1 MKPIDLIYLYLCV
14 TGNKNSFC
22 ITLKSKKSKS
32 AQHEWFLMRVLLA
45 AACYTVVK
53 LCVLCVWWQDMK
65 PVPLLLLLSSVLLS
79 SHLRPA
85 AGRPRALPGWLDGS
99 GRLQT
104 QRLDEV
110 LLRAAAA
117 GDSAASDPLG
127 DNLLRLF
134 QRRTPDPLLLLPSE
148 EESRDEAVRTAAAA
162 AQLLKRSE
170 EPPLSI
176 DLTFHLLRN
185 MIQMAK
191 MESQREQ
198 AQLNRK
204 VLDEVGK

>member
-1 MKPIDLIYLYLCV
+1 MNP
-14 TGNKNSFC
+14 F
-22 ITLKSKKSKS
+22 
-32 AQHEWFLMRVLLA
+32 FLLHPA
-45 AACYTVVK
+45 F
-53 LCVLCVWWQDMK
+53 QDMK
-65 PVPLLLLLSSVLLS
+65 SAPLLLLLSSVLLS
-79 SHLRPA
+79 AHLRPA
-85 AGRPRALPGWLDGS
+85 AGRPRVLLPGWLDDS

-104 QRLDEV
+104 HEQLDEV

-117 GDSAASDPLG
+117 GDSAASDVLG
-127 DNLLRLF
+127 ENLLRFL
-134 QRRTPDPLLLLPSE
+134 QRRNPDSLRLLLPPE
-148 EESRDEAVRTAAAA
+148 EEMSEHEAAVRE
-162 AQLLKRSE
+162 QLLKRSE

>member
-1 MKPIDLIYLYLCV
+1 
-14 TGNKNSFC
+14 
-22 ITLKSKKSKS
+22 
-32 AQHEWFLMRVLLA
+32 
-45 AACYTVVK
+45 
-53 LCVLCVWWQDMK
+53 MK

-127 DNLLRLF
+127 DNLLRLL

-148 EESRDEAVRTAAAA
+148 EESRDEAVRTAA

>member
-1 MKPIDLIYLYLCV
+1 
-14 TGNKNSFC
+14 
-22 ITLKSKKSKS
+22 
-32 AQHEWFLMRVLLA
+32 
-45 AACYTVVK
+45 
-53 LCVLCVWWQDMK
+53 MK

-85 AGRPRALPGWLDGS
+85 AGRPRTLPGRLGGS

-104 QRLDEV
+104 QQLDEV
-110 LLRAAAA
+110 LLRAAA
-117 GDSAASDPLG
+117 GDSTASYLLG
-127 DNLLRLF
+127 DGILRFLQRGGPDRLRL
-134 QRRTPDPLLLLPSE
+134 LPAE
-148 EESRDEAVRTAAAA
+148 EESEDEA

>member
-1 MKPIDLIYLYLCV
+1 
-14 TGNKNSFC
+14 
-22 ITLKSKKSKS
+22 
-32 AQHEWFLMRVLLA
+32 
-45 AACYTVVK
+45 
-53 LCVLCVWWQDMK
+53 MK

-79 SHLRPA
+79 THPRPA
-85 AGRPRALPGWLDGS
+85 AGRPRSLPGWLDGS
-99 GRLQT
+99 SRLQT
-104 QRLDEV
+104 QQVDDV
-110 LLRAAAA
+110 LLRAATE
-117 GDSAASDPLG
+117 SAASDLVG
-127 DNLLRLF
+127 DSLLRLL
-134 QRRTPDPLLLLPSE
+134 QRRDPDGLHLLLPEADGE
-148 EESRDEAVRTAAAA
+148 EDEALRTA

>member
-1 MKPIDLIYLYLCV
+1 
-14 TGNKNSFC
+14 
-22 ITLKSKKSKS
+22 
-32 AQHEWFLMRVLLA
+32 
-45 AACYTVVK
+45 
-53 LCVLCVWWQDMK
+53 MK

-85 AGRPRALPGWLDGS
+85 AGRPRIFPGWLDGS

-104 QRLDEV
+104 QQLDEM

-117 GDSAASDPLG
+117 GDSPASELLG
-127 DNLLRLF
+127 ENILRFL
-134 QRRTPDPLLLLPSE
+134 QRRNPDPLRLLPPE
-148 EESRDEAVRTAAAA
+148 EESEEEAVRTA

-191 MESQREQ
+191 MESLREQ

>member
-1 MKPIDLIYLYLCV
+1 MK
-14 TGNKNSFC
+14 S
-22 ITLKSKKSKS
+22 
-32 AQHEWFLMRVLLA
+32 
-45 AACYTVVK
+45 
-53 LCVLCVWWQDMK
+53 
-65 PVPLLLLLSSVLLS
+65 VPLLLLLFSVLLS

-85 AGRPRALPGWLDGS
+85 AGRPRFLPGRLDGS
-99 GRLQT
+99 GRLQA
-104 QRLDEV
+104 QQLDGM
-110 LLRAAAA
+110 LLKADAD
-117 GDSAASDPLG
+117 GTASEFLG
-127 DNLLRLF
+127 DNVLRIL
-134 QRRTPDPLLLLPSE
+134 QRRDPDHLHLLPE
-148 EESRDEAVRTAAAA
+148 EEGEEEALRAV

>member
-1 MKPIDLIYLYLCV
+1 
-14 TGNKNSFC
+14 
-22 ITLKSKKSKS
+22 
-32 AQHEWFLMRVLLA
+32 
-45 AACYTVVK
+45 
-53 LCVLCVWWQDMK
+53 MK

-85 AGRPRALPGWLDGS
+85 AGRPRTLPGWLDGS

-110 LLRAAAA
+110 LLTAAAA
-117 GDSAASDPLG
+117 GDSTASDLLG
-127 DNLLRLF
+127 DNLLRLL
-134 QRRTPDPLLLLPSE
+134 QRRTPDPLRLFPAE
-148 EESRDEAVRTAAAA
+148 EESRDDAVRTAA

>member
-1 MKPIDLIYLYLCV
+1 MK
-14 TGNKNSFC
+14 S
-22 ITLKSKKSKS
+22 
-32 AQHEWFLMRVLLA
+32 
-45 AACYTVVK
+45 
-53 LCVLCVWWQDMK
+53 
-65 PVPLLLLLSSVLLS
+65 VPLLLLLSSVLLS

-85 AGRPRALPGWLDGS
+85 AGRPRVLPAWLDGG
-99 GRLQT
+99 GRIQT
-104 QRLDEV
+104 QQLDEV

-117 GDSAASDPLG
+117 GDSAASALLG
-127 DNLLRLF
+127 DSILRFL
-134 QRRTPDPLLLLPSE
+134 QRRNPDPLHLLPPE
-148 EESRDEAVRTAAAA
+148 EEDEDEEEEVRTAS
-162 AQLLKRSE
+162 QLWKRSE

>member
-1 MKPIDLIYLYLCV
+1 
-14 TGNKNSFC
+14 
-22 ITLKSKKSKS
+22 
-32 AQHEWFLMRVLLA
+32 
-45 AACYTVVK
+45 
-53 LCVLCVWWQDMK
+53 MK

-85 AGRPRALPGWLDGS
+85 AGRPRILPGWLDGS
-99 GRLQT
+99 GRLQA
-104 QRLDEV
+104 QQLDEV

-117 GDSAASDPLG
+117 GDRTAADLLG
-127 DNLLRLF
+127 GNILRFLQRRNPDLLRL
-134 QRRTPDPLLLLPSE
+134 LPPEEESE
-148 EESRDEAVRTAAAA
+148 EEEEAVRTT
-162 AQLLKRSE
+162 AQLLKRSD

>member
-1 MKPIDLIYLYLCV
+1 
-14 TGNKNSFC
+14 
-22 ITLKSKKSKS
+22 
-32 AQHEWFLMRVLLA
+32 
-45 AACYTVVK
+45 
-53 LCVLCVWWQDMK
+53 MK
-65 PVPLLLLLSSVLLS
+65 PVPLLLLLSAVLLS
-79 SHLRPA
+79 SYLRTA
-85 AGRPRALPGWLDGS
+85 AGRPRIFPGWLDDS
-99 GRLQT
+99 GRIQT
-104 QRLDEV
+104 QQLDEV

-117 GDSAASDPLG
+117 GDSVASAMLG
-127 DNLLRLF
+127 DNMLRFL
-134 QRRTPDPLLLLPSE
+134 QRRNPEPHRLLPLE
-148 EESRDEAVRTAAAA
+148 EDEGNTAEEVARTAA
-162 AQLLKRSE
+162 QLWKRSE

>member
-1 MKPIDLIYLYLCV
+1 MYKTLRSSPVAAHRDFLRLDPDDL
-14 TGNKNSFC
+14 TGRPPS
-22 ITLKSKKSKS
+22 S
-32 AQHEWFLMRVLLA
+32 A
-45 AACYTVVK
+45 AACGQYK
-53 LCVLCVWWQDMK
+53 DMK

-79 SHLRPA
+79 SHVRPA
-85 AGRPRALPGWLDGS
+85 AGRPRIFPGWLDGS

-117 GDSAASDPLG
+117 GDGTASD
-127 DNLLRLF
+127 LLSGNILRF
-134 QRRTPDPLLLLPSE
+134 VQRRNPDRLHLLPPEDESAE
-148 EESRDEAVRTAAAA
+148 EEEEETAAMRTA

>member
-1 MKPIDLIYLYLCV
+1 
-14 TGNKNSFC
+14 
-22 ITLKSKKSKS
+22 
-32 AQHEWFLMRVLLA
+32 
-45 AACYTVVK
+45 
-53 LCVLCVWWQDMK
+53 MK

-79 SHLRPA
+79 SHPRPA
-85 AGRPRALPGWLDGS
+85 AGRPRSLPGWLDGTS
-99 GRLQT
+99 RLQT
-104 QRLDEV
+104 QQVDDV
-110 LLRAAAA
+110 LLRAATE
-117 GDSAASDPLG
+117 GAASDLVG
-127 DNLLRLF
+127 DHLLRLL
-134 QRRTPDPLLLLPSE
+134 QRRDPDRLHLLLPEVDGAETE
-148 EESRDEAVRTAAAA
+148 EDEALRTAE
-162 AQLLKRSE
+162 QLLKRSE

>member
-1 MKPIDLIYLYLCV
+1 
-14 TGNKNSFC
+14 
-22 ITLKSKKSKS
+22 
-32 AQHEWFLMRVLLA
+32 
-45 AACYTVVK
+45 
-53 LCVLCVWWQDMK
+53 MK

-85 AGRPRALPGWLDGS
+85 AGRPRILPGWLDGS

-117 GDSAASDPLG
+117 GDSTASHLLG
-127 DNLLRLF
+127 DNILRFL
-134 QRRTPDPLLLLPSE
+134 QRRDPDPLRLLPPE
-148 EESRDEAVRTAAAA
+148 EESEDEAVRTA

>member
-1 MKPIDLIYLYLCV
+1 
-14 TGNKNSFC
+14 
-22 ITLKSKKSKS
+22 
-32 AQHEWFLMRVLLA
+32 
-45 AACYTVVK
+45 
-53 LCVLCVWWQDMK
+53 MK

-85 AGRPRALPGWLDGS
+85 AGRPRILPGWLDGS

-104 QRLDEV
+104 QQLDEM
-110 LLRAAAA
+110 LLRAAVA
-117 GDSAASDPLG
+117 GESPASELLG
-127 DNLLRLF
+127 ENILRFL
-134 QRRTPDPLLLLPSE
+134 QRRNPDPLRLLPPE
-148 EESRDEAVRTAAAA
+148 EESEEEAVRTAV
-162 AQLLKRSE
+162 QLLKRSE

>member
-1 MKPIDLIYLYLCV
+1 MRIVVRVFWSCPVSKTAKNMTMKP
-14 TGNKNSFC
+14 
-22 ITLKSKKSKS
+22 
-32 AQHEWFLMRVLLA
+32 A
-45 AACYTVVK
+45 
-53 LCVLCVWWQDMK
+53 
-65 PVPLLLLLSSVLLS
+65 PLLLLLSSVLLS
-79 SHLRPA
+79 SHLRPS
-85 AGRPRALPGWLDGS
+85 AGRPHSLPGWLDGS
-99 GRLQT
+99 SRLQT
-104 QRLDEV
+104 QQMDDV
-110 LLRAAAA
+110 LLRAAT
-117 GDSAASDPLG
+117 DSAASDLVG

-134 QRRTPDPLLLLPSE
+134 QWRDPDRLHLLQPKVDGEEDEVLRT
-148 EESRDEAVRTAAAA
+148 A

>member
-1 MKPIDLIYLYLCV
+1 MKHV
-14 TGNKNSFC
+14 
-22 ITLKSKKSKS
+22 
-32 AQHEWFLMRVLLA
+32 A
-45 AACYTVVK
+45 
-53 LCVLCVWWQDMK
+53 
-65 PVPLLLLLSSVLLS
+65 LLLLLSSVLLS

-85 AGRPRALPGWLDGS
+85 AGRPRFFQA
-99 GRLQT
+99 
-104 QRLDEV
+104 QRLDDV
-110 LLRAAAA
+110 LLKAAADGA
-117 GDSAASDPLG
+117 AASDLLG
-127 DNLLRLF
+127 DHVLRLL
-134 QRRTPDPLLLLPSE
+134 QRRDPDRLHLLPE
-148 EESRDEAVRTAAAA
+148 EEEGEDSAEEALRTAA
-162 AQLLKRSE
+162 QLQLKRSE

>member
-1 MKPIDLIYLYLCV
+1 MKGTFATVCKTAKVRDRIRVSCEFDSL
-14 TGNKNSFC
+14 NSHFPGDSV
-22 ITLKSKKSKS
+22 LNP
-32 AQHEWFLMRVLLA
+32 HENLL
-45 AACYTVVK
+45 
-53 LCVLCVWWQDMK
+53 LQDMK

-85 AGRPRALPGWLDGS
+85 AGRPRILPGWLDGS

-104 QRLDEV
+104 QRLDET

-117 GDSAASDPLG
+117 AAGDSTAPGLLG
-127 DNLLRLF
+127 DNILRFL
-134 QRRTPDPLLLLPSE
+134 QRRNPDPLRLLPLE
-148 EESRDEAVRTAAAA
+148 DESQEEAVRTAV
-162 AQLLKRSE
+162 QLLKRSE

-198 AQLNRK
+198 AHLNRK

>member
-1 MKPIDLIYLYLCV
+1 MK
-14 TGNKNSFC
+14 S
-22 ITLKSKKSKS
+22 
-32 AQHEWFLMRVLLA
+32 
-45 AACYTVVK
+45 
-53 LCVLCVWWQDMK
+53 
-65 PVPLLLLLSSVLLS
+65 VPLLLLLSSVLLS
-79 SHLRPA
+79 SHLRPV
-85 AGRPRALPGWLDGS
+85 AGRPHFFPVWLNGS

-104 QRLDEV
+104 QQLDEV
-110 LLRAAAA
+110 LLKAAA
-117 GDSAASDPLG
+117 DRAASDLQD
-127 DNLLRLF
+127 DNVLRFL
-134 QRRTPDPLLLLPSE
+134 QRRNPDHLHLLSPEEESE
-148 EESRDEAVRTAAAA
+148 EEALRTAVR
-162 AQLLKRSE
+162 LLKRSE

>member
-1 MKPIDLIYLYLCV
+1 MK
-14 TGNKNSFC
+14 S
-22 ITLKSKKSKS
+22 
-32 AQHEWFLMRVLLA
+32 
-45 AACYTVVK
+45 
-53 LCVLCVWWQDMK
+53 
-65 PVPLLLLLSSVLLS
+65 VPLLLLLSSVLLS
-79 SHLRPA
+79 LHLPPS
-85 AGRPRALPGWLDGS
+85 AGRPLVLPGWLDGS
-99 GRLQT
+99 DRLQT
-104 QRLDEV
+104 QRLNEV

-117 GDSAASDPLG
+117 GDSSPSDLLN
-127 DNLLRLF
+127 DNILSFL
-134 QRRTPDPLLLLPSE
+134 QRRNSDHLHLLPSE
-148 EESRDEAVRTAAAA
+148 DESEEEAVRAA

-204 VLDEVGK
+204 VLDEIGK

>member
-1 MKPIDLIYLYLCV
+1 
-14 TGNKNSFC
+14 
-22 ITLKSKKSKS
+22 
-32 AQHEWFLMRVLLA
+32 
-45 AACYTVVK
+45 
-53 LCVLCVWWQDMK
+53 MK

-85 AGRPRALPGWLDGS
+85 AGRPRILPGWLDGS

-104 QRLDEV
+104 QQLDEV

-117 GDSAASDPLG
+117 GDSTAAELLG
-127 DNLLRLF
+127 DNILRFL
-134 QRRTPDPLLLLPSE
+134 QRRDPDHLHLLPAG
-148 EESRDEAVRTAAAA
+148 EESEDEAAVRTA